1 MSKLYEALQQSDPG
15 RRQPGENRLVSIMPR
30 SAMGGRQS
38 MKVLYQSLE
47 NALPGIPGKAVLF
60 SASRGGEGTT
70 TLVREFAISLSLVFK
85 VSVLIVDA
93 NPNHGATRACGV
105 AEAPALSDLLRGWQA
120 SDAERTKRAGV
131 TVAIFDPEMANSA
144 AGPGIAATSLGDALR
159 KYFDY
164 VLFDAPALG
173 SSATAVSLARHV
185 DGVVIIID
193 SERTRWPV
201 VENTKKAYESA
212 GAKVLGV
219 ILNRRTFYIP
229 NWIYKWL

>member
-15 RRQPGENRLVSIMPR
+15 RRQPGENRLVSIIPR
-30 SAMGGRQS
+30 LAMGSRQP
-38 MKVLYQSLE
+38 MEGLYQSLE
-47 NALPGIPGKAVLF
+47 NALPGIPGKVVLF

-70 TLVREFAISLSLVFK
+70 TIVREFAMALSLVFK
-85 VSVLIVDA
+85 VSVLVVDA
-93 NPNHGATRACGV
+93 NPNHGAAQACGV
-105 AEAPALSDLLRGWQA
+105 AEAPALSDLLRGLQA
-120 SDAERTKRAGV
+120 SDAERTKQPGV
-131 TVAIFDPEMANSA
+131 TVAIFEPEMANSP
-144 AGPGIAATSLGDALR
+144 AGQGNAGTSLCDALR

-164 VLFDAPALG
+164 VLFDAPALS

-185 DGVVIIID
+185 DGIVIIID

-219 ILNRRTFYIP
+219 VLNRRTFYIP